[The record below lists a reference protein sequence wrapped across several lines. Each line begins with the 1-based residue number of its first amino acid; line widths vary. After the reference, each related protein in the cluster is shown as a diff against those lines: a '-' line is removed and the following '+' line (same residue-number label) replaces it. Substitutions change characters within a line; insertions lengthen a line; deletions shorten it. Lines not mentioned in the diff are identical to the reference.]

1 MNEECHV
8 DEIIESE
15 TVRRIKLGSREIILC
30 GTAHISKESVDEVE
44 RLIRDEKPQR
54 VCIEIDSQRFKTLKE
69 GQDWSKLNIGQVL
82 KNGQAFMM
90 LASLVLSA
98 YQRRLG
104 MDVGTSQGQEMLI
117 AADLCEEL
125 DIKYSFS
132 DREIQT
138 TLRRAWGRSG
148 FFQKMKMLGALIGS
162 AFTNEKLSEEEL
174 ESLKQKSALQTMM
187 DELADYLPAV
197 KEVFIDER
205 DQYLAT
211 NIFLEKEEKVLAVV
225 GAGHMDGIVRWLEA
239 LEKGEK
245 KANLEEVNTVP
256 PKNKWVSKLPWLITV
271 AVVALIGSG
280 FIRHGAKQGVEM
292 LLVWILANGTLSAI
306 GAIIA
311 MAHPLTVII
320 SFLAAPFTSMNPTIG
335 VGIVTGLIQAWV
347 RKPRVED
354 LETLNTDIA
363 SLRGF
368 YRNRLTKVLLV
379 FFFSSIGSS
388 IGTFVALPYLTA
400 LIAG

>member
-1 MNEECHV
+1 M
-8 DEIIESE
+8 DERIESE
-15 TVRRIKLGSREIILC
+15 TVRRIKLGGREIILC

-44 RLIRDEKPQR
+44 RLIREEKPDR
-54 VCIEIDSQRFKTLKE
+54 VCIEIDAGRFKTIKE

-90 LASLVLSA
+90 LASLVLSS

-104 MDVGTSQGQEMLI
+104 MDVGQSQGQEMLI

-125 DIKYSFS
+125 GLKYSFS
-132 DREIQT
+132 DRDIQT
-138 TLRRAWGRSG
+138 TLRRAWGKSG
-148 FFQKMKMLGALIGS
+148 FFQKMKMLSALIGS
-162 AFTNEKLSEEEL
+162 AFSNEKLSEEEL
-174 ESLKQKSALQTMM
+174 ESLKQNSALQTMM

-205 DQYLAT
+205 DQFLAT
-211 NIFLEKEEKVLAVV
+211 NIFLEREPKVMAVV
-225 GAGHMDGIVRWLEA
+225 GAGHMDGIVKWLEE
-239 LEKGEK
+239 LESGEK
-245 KANLEEVNTVP
+245 KADLESVTEVP
-256 PKNKWVSKLPWLITV
+256 PRNKWVSKLPWLITV
-271 AVVALIGSG
+271 AVVALIASG
-280 FIRHGAKQGVEM
+280 FIRNGAKEGFEM

-311 MAHPLTVII
+311 LAHPLTIII

-335 VGIVTGLIQAWV
+335 VGIVTGMIQAWV

-354 LETLNTDIA
+354 LEKLNSDVTSI
-363 SLRGF
+363 SGF
-368 YRNRLTKVLLV
+368 YKNRLTKVLLV

-400 LIAG
+400 LLAG

>member
-1 MNEECHV
+1 V
-8 DEIIESE
+8 DERIESE
-15 TVRRIKLGSREIILC
+15 TVRRLTLGEREIILC

-44 RLIRDEKPQR
+44 RLIREEMPGR
-54 VCIEIDSQRFKTLKE
+54 VCIEIDAARFKTIKE

-82 KNGQAFMM
+82 KSGQAFMM
-90 LASLVLSA
+90 LASLVLSS

-104 MDVGTSQGQEMLI
+104 MDVGTTQGQEMLI

-125 DIKYSFS
+125 DLKYSFS
-132 DREIQT
+132 DRDIQT
-138 TLRRAWGRSG
+138 TLRRAWAKSG

-162 AFTNEKLSEEEL
+162 AFSNEKLSEEEL
-174 ESLKQKSALQTMM
+174 ENLKQKSALQTMM

-211 NIFLEKEEKVLAVV
+211 NIFLEREEKVMAVV
-225 GAGHMDGIVRWLEA
+225 GAGHMDGIVKWIEA
-239 LEKGEK
+239 LEEGEK
-245 KANLEEVNTVP
+245 KPNLEEVSVVP
-256 PKNKWVSKLPWLITV
+256 PKNRWISKLPWLITI
-271 AVVALIGSG
+271 AVVALIASG
-280 FIRHGAKQGVEM
+280 FIRNGAKDGLEM
-292 LLVWILANGTLSAI
+292 LLVWIIANGTLSAI

-335 VGIVTGLIQAWV
+335 VGIVTGMIQAWV

-354 LETLNTDIA
+354 LENLNSDI
-363 SLRGF
+363 SSIKGF
-368 YRNRLTKVLLV
+368 YKNRLTKVLLV

>member
-1 MNEECHV
+1 V

-15 TVRRIKLGSREIILC
+15 TVRRIKLGEREIILC
-30 GTAHISKESVDEVE
+30 GTAHISKDSVDEVE
-44 RLIRDEKPQR
+44 RLIRDEKPGR
-54 VCIEIDSQRFKTLKE
+54 VCIEIDAARFKSLKE

-90 LASLVLSA
+90 LASLVLTA

-104 MDVGTSQGQEMLI
+104 MDVGTTQGQEMLI

-125 DIKYSFS
+125 DLKYSFS
-132 DREIQT
+132 DRDIQT
-138 TLRRAWGRSG
+138 TLRRAWAKSG

-162 AFTNEKLSEEEL
+162 AFSNEKLSEEEL
-174 ESLKQKSALQTMM
+174 ESLKEKSALQTMM

-211 NIFLEKEEKVLAVV
+211 NVFLEREPKVLAVV
-225 GAGHMDGIVRWLEA
+225 GAGHMDGIVKWIESLDA
-239 LEKGEK
+239 GEK
-245 KANLEEVNTVP
+245 KANLEEVSVVP

-271 AVVALIGSG
+271 AVVALIASG
-280 FIRHGAKQGVEM
+280 FIRNGAKEGLEM

-335 VGIVTGLIQAWV
+335 VGIVTGMIQAWI

-354 LETLNTDIA
+354 LENLNSDIT
-363 SLRGF
+363 SIKGF
-368 YRNRLTKVLLV
+368 YKNRLTKVLLV